1 MYHLIDDLIPHGHS
15 PRNLQLYFF
24 DTDAE
29 VDNRVGYTNRLDR
42 SIVSDLVELMS
53 QNPYAQFFRSL
64 KDVKFGDDFVISL
77 NSTTSLDQ
85 RVYNLPTA
93 SQVAAIWLENDSDK
107 VPNNRSIKVYAC
119 SGRFH
124 NVQYYYGCYDPLQY
138 PLLFPLGET
147 GWHEGIDRNVAHT
160 YNKVRKRQSCIID
173 PTIVSSVE
181 ELIATEESIISEGK
195 KKRTQQDQSRIE
207 TYQGLVDSVG
217 VGATTGYDVGRRIIL
232 PVSFIGGPRDMRRR
246 YMDAMS
252 LVQRFGKPDLFL
264 TMTCNPNWPEI
275 KELLC
280 YNDEAHNR
288 PDLLAR
294 VFRARVEGYKVQAMT
309 YANEIDIFDNK
320 LSLNATYIITDA
332 IVSIPR
338 GNLVLPDERYN
349 CLWTLTRKCTVAV
362 VPDEDKLEVM
372 EDPEIDE
379 IPFSHFHK
387 YINTMKKI
395 SVMAIVIHKLP
406 RKHVDSKNGKIDAAD
421 FVLVDKQALSNSVTL
436 HSLILTNAFND
447 AYLKLADL
455 SSEQFVTIADVKSSI
470 IEGKRYCIYASIQI
484 PTKVKKFYYIACDGC
499 WKGTIHNLGEE
510 FECSYCGNSMAIAK
524 PRCMMTIE
532 LTENNDFLE
541 SVLFGNIVEELL
553 SVSASKLVDMD
564 KKNETIDMQNVKE
577 KLDNKTFKVELL
589 CKKQNFRGTEQVRY
603 SIISLQEQKKIAHA
617 KRVKRK
623 LIYDDTDDNTSDEHS
638 KAFGDFDNE
647 VTDKKSK
654 LVKLG

>member
-1 MYHLIDDLIPHGHS
+1 MRAKLDPGFSAYLMRIGNGIEPTLVGNKIKIPNSFLLQCQQKSSLDVLFKAVYPDMNNFINDPYSFMTRALLTSKNEFVDDINATLID
-15 PRNLQLYFF
+15 
-24 DTDAE
+24 
-29 VDNRVGYTNRLDR
+29 
-42 SIVSDLVELMS
+42 
-53 QNPYAQFFRSL
+53 
-64 KDVKFGDDFVISL
+64 KFPGI
-77 NSTTSLDQ
+77 TTM
-85 RVYNLPTA
+85 
-93 SQVAAIWLENDSDK
+93 
-107 VPNNRSIKVYAC
+107 
-119 SGRFH
+119 
-124 NVQYYYGCYDPLQY
+124 
-138 PLLFPLGET
+138 
-147 GWHEGIDRNVAHT
+147 
-160 YNKVRKRQSCIID
+160 VRKLLISDVSPGEKDWSC
-173 PTIVSSVE
+173 
-181 ELIATEESIISEGK
+181 K
-195 KKRTQQDQSRIE
+195 
-207 TYQGLVDSVG
+207 
-217 VGATTGYDVGRRIIL
+217 
-232 PVSFIGGPRDMRRR
+232 
-246 YMDAMS
+246 
-252 LVQRFGKPDLFL
+252 
-264 TMTCNPNWPEI
+264 
-275 KELLC
+275 
-280 YNDEAHNR
+280 
-288 PDLLAR
+288 
-294 VFRARVEGYKVQAMT
+294 GYKVQAMT

-362 VPDEDKLEVM
+362 VPDEDKLEVV

-379 IPFSHFHK
+379 ISFSHFHK

>member
-1 MYHLIDDLIPHGHS
+1 M
-15 PRNLQLYFF
+15 
-24 DTDAE
+24 
-29 VDNRVGYTNRLDR
+29 
-42 SIVSDLVELMS
+42 
-53 QNPYAQFFRSL
+53 
-64 KDVKFGDDFVISL
+64 
-77 NSTTSLDQ
+77 
-85 RVYNLPTA
+85 
-93 SQVAAIWLENDSDK
+93 
-107 VPNNRSIKVYAC
+107 
-119 SGRFH
+119 
-124 NVQYYYGCYDPLQY
+124 
-138 PLLFPLGET
+138 
-147 GWHEGIDRNVAHT
+147 
-160 YNKVRKRQSCIID
+160 VRKLLISDVSPGEKDWSC
-173 PTIVSSVE
+173 
-181 ELIATEESIISEGK
+181 K
-195 KKRTQQDQSRIE
+195 
-207 TYQGLVDSVG
+207 
-217 VGATTGYDVGRRIIL
+217 
-232 PVSFIGGPRDMRRR
+232 
-246 YMDAMS
+246 
-252 LVQRFGKPDLFL
+252 
-264 TMTCNPNWPEI
+264 
-275 KELLC
+275 
-280 YNDEAHNR
+280 
-288 PDLLAR
+288 
-294 VFRARVEGYKVQAMT
+294 GYKVQAMA

-362 VPDEDKLEVM
+362 VTDEDRLEVM

-379 IPFSHFHK
+379 ISFSHFHK

-421 FVLVDKQALSNSVTL
+421 FVLVDKQAKPVIFTLWGKYAQVEGVELEQQLTIGNFPVILAKNVEVTNYSGMALSNYVTL
-436 HSLILTNAFND
+436 HSLILTYAFND

-470 IEGKRYCIYASIQI
+470 IEGKRYCIYANIQI
-484 PTKVKKFYYIACDGC
+484 PTKVKNFYYIACDGC
-499 WKGTIHNLGEE
+499 WKGTTHNLCEE
-510 FECSYCGNSMAIAK
+510 FECSYCGNSMAVAK

-541 SVLFGNIVEELL
+541 SILFGNIVEELL
-553 SVSASKLVDMD
+553 S
-564 KKNETIDMQNVKE
+564 NESIDMQNVIE

-589 CKKQNFRGTEQVRY
+589 CKKHNFRGTKQVRY

-623 LIYDDTDDNTSDEHS
+623 LIYDDTDDNISDDHS